1 MNEEFKLMKELLQE
15 KDQQIRQLDD
25 EKKAMKFNQNR
36 LVFLLVNF
44 INGDLVLHAKK
55 LIEKCKILQHEN
67 EELGTQHSEAVI
79 ENYKVT
85 FYYLLI
91 ITSGRKFNFTT
102 SIE

>member
-36 LVFLLVNF
+36 LVFLPINF
-44 INGDLVLHAKK
+44 INGFSAAGKK
-55 LIEKCKILQHEN
+55 LIEKCKILQQEN
-67 EELGTQHSEAVI
+67 EELGRQNSEAVI

-91 ITSGRKFNFTT
+91 NTSGRKFNFTT